1 MVKAIIFDCFG
12 VLAND
17 IWLAFIDSLPEGAD
31 IAQAALLNRTYDAG
45 IINKTEFDSGMVEAV
60 GSVPFLLEDA
70 KPGQMV
76 KNAQLLELISELK
89 TSYKIGML
97 SNIYSNW
104 IRTDFLSE
112 TEIALFNDMVFS
124 FEVGTVK
131 PDPEMFLIACNR
143 LGVTP
148 AEALMVDDREHNILA
163 ARTVGMQGI
172 TYTNFQVF
180 KSELNTLLNTN
191 Y

>member
-1 MVKAIIFDCFG
+1 

-31 IAQAALLNRTYDAG
+31 IAQAASLNRAYDAG